1 MHGSSKCKVSLDVP
15 FQAGH
20 LRSLSTKPATQEG
33 MVEHLLLPGEV
44 LKRHSGGEKNLFLEP
59 SKNS

>member
-1 MHGSSKCKVSLDVP
+1 
-15 FQAGH
+15 
-20 LRSLSTKPATQEG
+20 